1 MTWRWCLSQPLHAIS
16 IMISPNWMMGKLKPE
31 SPIFNGKNH
40 CFRLTDP
47 MMFNRASS
55 GHVFLHHRTIFGHK
69 HPGGSWD
76 LRIIL
81 LQKKSWTI
89 HLTHSIWN
97 MQRENSLYIYMY
109 IHVLNRKNNDFSIA
123 DFGWCCWFH
132 PPKSMS
138 HVMEKNSEMRTVQG
152 AVDFQGSETTRI
164 CRHVEPQIVLAWLA
178 ARGSRMEWGSMGIS
192 WWGVTGITTWLWCRF
207 SSFKGQRDVKFH
219 RKFGMSE
226 TTKCMWK

>member
-1 MTWRWCLSQPLHAIS
+1 MNIGFDSYSTSQVKHSSRMTWRWCLSQPLHAIS

-81 LQKKSWTI
+81 LQKRAEQYILHIQYETCKGKI
-89 HLTHSIWN
+89 H
-97 MQRENSLYIYMY
+97 YIYK
-109 IHVLNRKNNDFSIA
+109 HTLSRNK
-123 DFGWCCWFH
+123 
-132 PPKSMS
+132 
-138 HVMEKNSEMRTVQG
+138 
-152 AVDFQGSETTRI
+152 TTTF
-164 CRHVEPQIVLAWLA
+164 L
-178 ARGSRMEWGSMGIS
+178 
-192 WWGVTGITTWLWCRF
+192 
-207 SSFKGQRDVKFH
+207 
-219 RKFGMSE
+219 
-226 TTKCMWK
+226 

>member
-109 IHVLNRKNNDFSIA
+109 IHVLNRKKQRLFYSWFWLMLLVSPTKIHVPCHGEKFWDA
-123 DFGWCCWFH
+123 DRPRSGRLSGFGNH
-132 PPKSMS
+132 QDLS
-138 HVMEKNSEMRTVQG
+138 T
-152 AVDFQGSETTRI
+152 
-164 CRHVEPQIVLAWLA
+164 CRAADCPCV
-178 ARGSRMEWGSMGIS
+178 ARGSRLAARAWNGDPWGSHDGGS
-192 WWGVTGITTWLWCRF
+192 L
-207 SSFKGQRDVKFH
+207 
-219 RKFGMSE
+219 E
-226 TTKCMWK
+226 